1 MPRFLG
7 GLLPAGL
14 LGLLV
19 AAMLAAEMST
29 DSGYMLAW
37 GSVIYNDVLA
47 PLRRGRPW
55 SEKTGILWNRAI
67 VALIG
72 VYLFVFG
79 LWYRP
84 TGDVWSYLVLSAA
97 IYTSSM
103 AVMVVACCYWPR
115 ANNWGALGAIL
126 FGSVTP
132 ATFLVLEKLPATAEF
147 AARIGPNIAG
157 LVAFGT
163 AAAGMVIG
171 SLLKPGSRATALGG
185 GRPA

>member
-1 MPRFLG
+1 MSLDAARHLGAGGVGRARLAAHGQSHPGRSRRPAGRGRPLAGLSAAEKKSLPPHVAATLGDASLHSMPRFLG
-7 GLLPAGL
+7 RLLPAGM

-47 PLRRGRPW
+47 PLRRRRPW
-55 SEKTGILWNRAI
+55 SERTGILWNRAI

-84 TGDVWSYLVLSAA
+84 TGDVWSYLVLSAT

-103 AVMVVACCYWPR
+103 SVMLVACCYWPR
-115 ANNWGALGAIL
+115 ANDWGA
-126 FGSVTP
+126 
-132 ATFLVLEKLPATAEF
+132 
-147 AARIGPNIAG
+147 
-157 LVAFGT
+157 
-163 AAAGMVIG
+163 
-171 SLLKPGSRATALGG
+171 
-185 GRPA
+185 